1 MLFRAVYSL
10 DPNDRVPRRT
20 GATGLIVSLLVR
32 SYGMRTI
39 PILMSP
45 LWSGA
50 SLSLKGWS
58 ILDLICQWQVE
69 DR

>member
-20 GATGLIVSLLVR
+20 VSLLVR